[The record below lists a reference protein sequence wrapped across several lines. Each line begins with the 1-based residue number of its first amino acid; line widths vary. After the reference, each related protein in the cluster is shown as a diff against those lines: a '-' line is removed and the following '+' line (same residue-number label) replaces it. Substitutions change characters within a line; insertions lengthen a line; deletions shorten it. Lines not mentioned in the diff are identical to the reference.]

1 MCMVNTNLPGTP
13 PFLENDR
20 SPYHMKKAD
29 LQREGRQLTCREKQL
44 HACSEDRLYSFQPVF
59 GYSILSFGFIYLF
72 IYFFAPNPSKK
83 FLFGPMLVPSGR
95 LSLAMKKSMN
105 SRTMCKAIVTRE
117 PPPRQESKHRVKGTH
132 AFSNRLI
139 FRGYLLLEIRQV
151 LEEVLIN
158 LSKKQMFLLRI
169 PFCLG
174 NAGSIIGGSRL

>member
-72 IYFFAPNPSKK
+72 IYLFFCPKPFQEIPLWAHASSIWASIACNEKVYELPNHVQSDCDKRAATEAGKQTP
-83 FLFGPMLVPSGR
+83 
-95 LSLAMKKSMN
+95 
-105 SRTMCKAIVTRE
+105 RE
-117 PPPRQESKHRVKGTH
+117 GH
-132 AFSNRLI
+132 ACVF
-139 FRGYLLLEIRQV
+139 
-151 LEEVLIN
+151 
-158 LSKKQMFLLRI
+158 KQTDI
-169 PFCLG
+169 
-174 NAGSIIGGSRL
+174 